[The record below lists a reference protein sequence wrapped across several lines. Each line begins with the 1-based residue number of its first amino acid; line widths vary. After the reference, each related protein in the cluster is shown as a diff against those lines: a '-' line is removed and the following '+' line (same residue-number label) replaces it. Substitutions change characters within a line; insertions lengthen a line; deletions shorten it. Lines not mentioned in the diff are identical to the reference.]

1 MILRIF
7 LGAVLMAVPV
17 MTALAAENAM
27 QVETAGGRSI
37 IVQSVAG
44 DTGRAEF
51 DRAGRIIPL
60 SKGVRLTE
68 GDVLHTEG
76 DKKVYLAVDNTTV
89 LRLEENSEAAITRAT
104 FGQKLTVNLTKGRMF
119 YNVAKQESGTESLE
133 LMSNNI
139 TIAIRGTSGILS
151 VGNGRVQ
158 HQLYDGV
165 VEVYEGD
172 IKITQ
177 VPGQMVETRVGPA
190 QTLLISTDV
199 KNFTLKDI
207 PASVAQEML
216 ADENLMQRIVTAL
229 SGGDEAAAME
239 QLENGEVFEHIL
251 TNNTDEKVFK
261 DTSDKKPAPAPTEP
275 VTEAPTET
283 TAETETETEPTQPT
297 ETSPTET
304 EPTQPTE
311 TSPTE
316 TGPTQPTETSPTE
329 TSPTETE
336 PTKPTETSP
345 TETETETETET
356 QTEPYV
362 YCEYCQQTVD
372 MNDPEATGHT
382 ICECGTPLCDKIP
395 EHKVYIHRISTCPI
409 EDGGCGKQYRPCVD
423 KTHNH
428 SDKMPNCE
436 NCGSSLRTCYNTDPE
451 IQRRHTEVVNIECE
465 YCHKILKTAC
475 MKNYRHAVSTCRTCG
490 KEHAACCDCDGN
502 PKESE

>member
-1 MILRIF
+1 
-7 LGAVLMAVPV
+7 MAVPV

-44 DTGRAEF
+44 GTGKAEF

-165 VEVYEGD
+165 VGVYEGD

-216 ADENLMQRIVTAL
+216 ADQNLMERIL
-229 SGGDEAAAME
+229 SSLPLGDMADRVMD
-239 QLENGEVFEHIL
+239 IL
-251 TNNTDEKVFK
+251 DGTFFK
-261 DTSDKKPAPAPTEP
+261 ELIESGNDKKYSRTRQRQSRMRPTAP
-275 VTEAPTET
+275 
-283 TAETETETEPTQPT
+283 
-297 ETSPTET
+297 SP
-304 EPTQPTE
+304 
-311 TSPTE
+311 
-316 TGPTQPTETSPTE
+316 
-329 TSPTETE
+329 
-336 PTKPTETSP
+336 
-345 TETETETETET
+345 
-356 QTEPYV
+356 
-362 YCEYCQQTVD
+362 QQ
-372 MNDPEATGHT
+372 ARR
-382 ICECGTPLCDKIP
+382 K
-395 EHKVYIHRISTCPI
+395 RR
-409 EDGGCGKQYRPCVD
+409 Q
-423 KTHNH
+423 
-428 SDKMPNCE
+428 
-436 NCGSSLRTCYNTDPE
+436 SLRNPPLP
-451 IQRRHTEVVNIECE
+451 RRPPQ
-465 YCHKILKTAC
+465 KSPLPRKLSLLR
-475 MKNYRHAVSTCRTCG
+475 KNPPRRRLS
-490 KEHAACCDCDGN
+490 
-502 PKESE
+502 P

>member
-1 MILRIF
+1 M
-7 LGAVLMAVPV
+7 
-17 MTALAAENAM
+17 
-27 QVETAGGRSI
+27 
-37 IVQSVAG
+37 
-44 DTGRAEF
+44 
-51 DRAGRIIPL
+51 
-60 SKGVRLTE
+60 
-68 GDVLHTEG
+68 
-76 DKKVYLAVDNTTV
+76 DNTTV
-89 LRLEENSEAAITRAT
+89 LRLEENSEAAITRAA
-104 FGQKLTVNLTKGRMF
+104 FGQKPTVNLTKGRMF

-139 TIAIRGTSGILS
+139 TIAIRGTFGILS

-261 DTSDKKPAPAPTEP
+261 DTSDKKPAESRPAPTEP

-283 TAETETETEPTQPT
+283 TAETETETSTEETSETEPTQP
-297 ETSPTET
+297 TSPTET
-304 EPTQPTE
+304 EPTQA
-311 TSPTE
+311 
-316 TGPTQPTETSPTE
+316 TSPTE

-336 PTKPTETSP
+336 PSSEVPSSSEEPSSS
-345 TETETETETET
+345 ET
-356 QTEPYV
+356 QSSTE
-362 YCEYCQQTVD
+362 ESTSQTPV
-372 MNDPEATGHT
+372 T
-382 ICECGTPLCDKIP
+382 
-395 EHKVYIHRISTCPI
+395 VTCPY
-409 EDGGCGKQYRPCVD
+409 CKAQVD
-423 KTHNH
+423 IDHPEKRGTVSAIAKT
-428 SDKMPNCE
+428 
-436 NCGSSLRTCYNTDPE
+436 
-451 IQRRHTEVVNIECE
+451 
-465 YCHKILKTAC
+465 
-475 MKNYRHAVSTCRTCG
+475 
-490 KEHAACCDCDGN
+490 
-502 PKESE
+502 